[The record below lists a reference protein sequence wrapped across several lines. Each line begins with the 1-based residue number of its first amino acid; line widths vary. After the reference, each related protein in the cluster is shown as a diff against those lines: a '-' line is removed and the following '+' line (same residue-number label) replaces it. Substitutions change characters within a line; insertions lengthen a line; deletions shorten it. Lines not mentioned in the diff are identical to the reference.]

1 MDTAQYVQLLG
12 VASLGGIVG
21 TAAMDAIKYVGHK
34 ARLIGGVRMDMLGRW
49 SLGMLDGKFVHE
61 DIHASPPRDG
71 ENLAGWIFHYLT
83 GVIVAWFYPLFVLV
97 VGLVVNPPQM
107 SSAILFGLSTS
118 VLPWFMVY
126 PAFGKGWFGSRA
138 PKAAR
143 PILTSIVS
151 HTFYGAGIGAVFMAA
166 A

>member
-1 MDTAQYVQLLG
+1 MDTTQYLQWLG
-12 VASLGGIVG
+12 VASLGGVVG
-21 TAAMDAIKYVGHK
+21 TAAMDSIKYIGHK

-49 SLGMLDGKFVHE
+49 SLGMLHGKFVHA
-61 DIHASPPRDG
+61 DIHASPVCAG
-71 ENLAGWIFHYLT
+71 ENMAGWIFHYLT
-83 GVIVAWFYPLFVLV
+83 GIVVAWFFPLFALAF
-97 VGLVVNPPQM
+97 GMTMSPPQM

-143 PILTSIVS
+143 PVLTSVVS
-151 HTFYGAGIGAVFMAA
+151 HTFYGAGIGAVFIMAA
-166 A
+166 